1 MNSNVTSLLL
11 LIAVSATLLN
21 YASALE
27 CYFCNGSANKNCS
40 DIANAQKME
49 CRGGEEFCNKIVLNG
64 DITRGCYKEEE
75 HEDHQ
80 VGCRTSG
87 ATTSCFCDTDGC
99 NGAVTIGTAQ
109 GSGAQWKFL
118 AAIAAVL
125 GARMVL

>member
-1 MNSNVTSLLL
+1 MH
-11 LIAVSATLLN
+11 
-21 YASALE
+21 
-27 CYFCNGSANKNCS
+27 CHCFP
-40 DIANAQKME
+40 
-49 CRGGEEFCNKIVLNG
+49 

-109 GSGAQWKFL
+109 GGAQWKFL